1 MKWLIA
7 LALLA
12 TPSTA
17 TAQHL
22 TDEIRDVGVHVCA
35 EIASAQLG
43 KAHIIRGS
51 TWPEGGWTEHGSQTL
66 RNTTTAVHFT
76 VAAGPRQF
84 IYCLMGWPEMP
95 DRETLI
101 PRPRVYEASIDTKD
115 GYIVLDKIDMQLIN
129 MSIDTYLPK

>member
-1 MKWLIA
+1 MKRLIA

-17 TAQHL
+17 LAQHL
-22 TDEIRDVGVHVCA
+22 PDEIRELGVHVCA

-43 KAHIIRGS
+43 EANIISGS
-51 TWPEGGWTEHGSQTL
+51 TWPEGGWTEHGNQTL
-66 RNTTTAVHFT
+66 RNTATALNFT
-76 VAAGPRQF
+76 VASGPRQF
-84 IYCLMGWPEMP
+84 IYCLMGWPELA

-101 PRPRVYEASIDTKD
+101 PRPRIHEAAIDTKD
-115 GYIVLDKIDMQLIN
+115 GYIALDMIEIQLIN